1 MNIFLI
7 VLMIIY
13 FILNSIVIKKYEK
26 KLKKLT
32 EENENL
38 KKELKKVGVM

>member
-13 FILNSIVIKKYEK
+13 FILDSIVIKKYEK

-38 KKELKKVGVM
+38 KRELTKVGVK

>member
-13 FILNSIVIKKYEK
+13 FILDSIVIKKYEK